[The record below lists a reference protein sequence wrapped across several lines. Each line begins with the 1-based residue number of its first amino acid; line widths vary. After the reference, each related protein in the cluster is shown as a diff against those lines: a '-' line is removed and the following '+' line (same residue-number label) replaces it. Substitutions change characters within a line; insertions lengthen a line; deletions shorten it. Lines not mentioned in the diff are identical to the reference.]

1 MENPLEIRVAKVV
14 EDGRNSPFLRWENQ
28 SPKSRCQGPMA
39 LFRESGGLDAGG
51 NDMPLWPQR
60 DLTTDAYRLPKTS
73 LKLNTEATRMGQ
85 AIWLWPRAPNYK
97 ARKPPQK

>member
-28 SPKSRCQGPMA
+28 PLKARCQGPLA
-39 LFRESGGLDAGG
+39 FFRESGGLCSGG

-60 DLTTDAYRLPKTS
+60 DLTINAYRLPRNS
-73 LKLNTEATRMGQ
+73 LKLNTEVTLMGQ
-85 AIWLWPRAPNYK
+85 VIFL
-97 ARKPPQK
+97 